1 LSDDKLL
8 SDYAVKE
15 GCKVNLI
22 RRVCDS
28 TSQAADKPG
37 LRDTMLAFLLK
48 HMPPNSALKV
58 LDEFMKVCGYFL
70 LCSSMISFWCL
81 QDFNKSINSLS
92 IDDIERIAK
101 TRLQEESSDVN

>member
-1 LSDDKLL
+1 
-8 SDYAVKE
+8 VKE

-58 LDEFMKVCGYFL
+58 LDEFMKVFAL
-70 LCSSMISFWCL
+70 FESHMTSLSTSVWCS

-101 TRLQEESSDVN
+101 TRLQEESSDIN

>member
-1 LSDDKLL
+1 
-8 SDYAVKE
+8 VKE
-15 GCKVNLI
+15 GSKINLI

-58 LDEFMKVCGYFL
+58 LDEFMKVSTNVYLFRFFKKYAQVCQKNFCSVL
-70 LCSSMISFWCL
+70 LLHTC
-81 QDFNKSINSLS
+81 
-92 IDDIERIAK
+92 
-101 TRLQEESSDVN
+101 

>member
-1 LSDDKLL
+1 MTDDKLL

-58 LDEFMKVCGYFL
+58 LDEFMKVCANFESVRL
-70 LCSSMISFWCL
+70 ISFFGVCRTSTS
-81 QDFNKSINSLS
+81 QST
-92 IDDIERIAK
+92 A
-101 TRLQEESSDVN
+101 

>member
-1 LSDDKLL
+1 MIIFDQFKRKNVLIEQNIPDDKLL
-8 SDYAVKE
+8 QDYALKE
-15 GCKVNLI
+15 GCKINLI

-58 LDEFMKVCGYFL
+58 LDEFMKVYFV
-70 LCSSMISFWCL
+70 ISAL
-81 QDFNKSINSLS
+81 EL
-92 IDDIERIAK
+92 
-101 TRLQEESSDVN
+101 

>member
-1 LSDDKLL
+1 M
-8 SDYAVKE
+8 
-15 GCKVNLI
+15 NLI

-58 LDEFMKVCGYFL
+58 LDEFMKVF
-70 LCSSMISFWCL
+70 
-81 QDFNKSINSLS
+81 INLVPFGW
-92 IDDIERIAK
+92 I
-101 TRLQEESSDVN
+101 

>member
-1 LSDDKLL
+1 MWIHFNKYIILRRVFLSDDKLL

-70 LCSSMISFWCL
+70 LCSSYFLLVFAGL
-81 QDFNKSINSLS
+81 Q
-92 IDDIERIAK
+92 
-101 TRLQEESSDVN
+101 